1 MCDHGCAC
9 DNLLHKV
16 PSIQCT
22 AQAQTNKS
30 CITIACIHVL
40 GGGGGLLGVGVGV
53 GGGCVDVFA
62 KGAVCQGSGV
72 KHHTHK
78 LNHYL

>member
-1 MCDHGCAC
+1 MNNLTWIRTG
-9 DNLLHKV
+9 DN
-16 PSIQCT
+16 
-22 AQAQTNKS
+22 
-30 CITIACIHVL
+30 IACIHVL
-40 GGGGGLLGVGVGV
+40 GGGLLGVGVG
-53 GGGCVDVFA
+53 GGGGVDVFA